1 MSLDRSKI
9 YCIGCEELPTI
20 LAEILSKKLIEI
32 RPDLLSICMK
42 SDYQIAQGT
51 QCANDIMRY
60 AHDFSAPG
68 AFSNKGF
75 TCVDPYTFAFTWLG
89 YIPESLRTSA
99 KSKVFCKG
107 CPELEPILTD
117 IAKSEDCLAF
127 PSYKGRY
134 PKFEFSEC
142 TLGPTLSISYNE
154 GPYFGEKFGRI
165 EVSPEVF
172 AAIWLGT
179 KTATDVKCTDV
190 DVPGPS
196 RRSVIVTVAKLQI
209 KL

>member
-75 TCVDPYTFAFTWLG
+75 TCVDPYTFAFAWLG
-89 YIPESLRTSA
+89 YIPESLKASA
-99 KSKVFCKG
+99 KGKVFCKG
-107 CPELEPILTD
+107 SSEAEPILTA
-117 IAKSEDCLAF
+117 IRKSEGWGPFPLARARD
-127 PSYKGRY
+127 SKY
-134 PKFEFSEC
+134 EFSES
-142 TLGPTLSISYNE
+142 TIGSGTGLAYNE
-154 GPYFGEKFGRI
+154 GPYFGQKFGRA
-165 EVSPEVF
+165 EVSHEVF